1 MSLKKSEEKKSK
13 RRVLYKECLTRK
25 HELVYIHKHLS
36 EILIYIDTYLFS
48 R

>member
-1 MSLKKSEEKKSK
+1 MSLKNQKEKKSRGRMCIK
-13 RRVLYKECLTRK
+13 NVLTRK
-25 HELVYIHKHLS
+25 HELVYIHNHLS